1 MLMNVG
7 RLVYCVFEDRQHTY
21 MLTIIGIV
29 VNAKFSGC
37 LLMVSLGTTSYVVCI
52 CPQIQQTGH
61 NFGHCRGFICT
72 CGSDNH

>member
-37 LLMVSLGTTSYVVCI
+37 LLMVSLGTTSYVVLYLSTDTTDWT
-52 CPQIQQTGH
+52 Q
-61 NFGHCRGFICT
+61 FWSLSRLYVYLWK
-72 CGSDNH
+72 